1 MVSFWHELTTNRLAL
16 GTKNMTNTE
25 FRTGVIKPVECVKEG
40 FELIKE
46 NYWLLFAITLVGGL
60 IGGATMYI
68 LGGAM
73 VCGIMYAY
81 LRAVDGKPVTFDDLW
96 KGMNYFGTG
105 LVVILVIIVPLIVFY
120 IFVYISMLGAI
131 LGGAQAGE
139 AGLVGAFVV
148 IGIIDLVF
156 LIAMVS
162 FHTLL
167 TFSFP
172 LIVDRNLGAIDAMKT
187 SARAVWQN
195 LGGVAGLIVVN
206 FGLVFLGYLALCIGL
221 YFVIPIMVAGN
232 VVAYRR
238 VFPSL
243 EMRQNLSP
251 PPPDSYQWS

>member
-1 MVSFWHELTTNRLAL
+1 
-16 GTKNMTNTE
+16 MTNTE

-40 FELIKE
+40 FELIKKD
-46 NYWLLFAITLVGGL
+46 YWLLFAIALVGGL

-73 VCGIMYAY
+73 ICGIMFAY
-81 LRAVDGKPVTFDDLW
+81 LRAIDGKPVTFDDLW
-96 KGMNYFGTG
+96 KGMKYFGPG
-105 LVVILVIIVPLIVFY
+105 LVVVLIVIVPVIIYY
-120 IFVYISMLGAI
+120 IFVYVSLLGA
-131 LGGAQAGE
+131 LVGGSQAGE
-139 AGLVGAFVV
+139 AGVVGALVV
-148 IGIIDLVF
+148 IGVIDLVV
-156 LIAMVS
+156 LIVLVS

-195 LGGVAGLIVVN
+195 LGGVAGLVVVN
-206 FGLVFLGYLALCIGL
+206 FGLVFVGYLALCIGL
-221 YFVIPIMVAGN
+221 YFVIPIMIAGN

-243 EMRQNLSP
+243 ESRTNLSP
-251 PPPDSYQWS
+251 PPPDSYKWS